1 MGTDSALFY
10 THINSHQLP
19 IHEVLGKEEFFQRVP
34 EDWHVLITDVKNST
48 QAVSE
53 GKHSLVNLIATG
65 SIIASLN
72 LARKAGINIPFFFGG
87 DGATLI
93 VPEQIL
99 SPLLQALQEH
109 KKNSLENFQL
119 HLRVGSMPVSQVYE
133 EKHRLLISKANM
145 SPILPIPLVLGSGL
159 KYAEDQIKQEEPRA
173 DSEQNSQESL
183 LDLAGM
189 ECRWNKITPPE
200 NKQEV
205 LSLLVESLDEEKQGR
220 VFKKVLQ
227 EVENIFGNQGK
238 RNPISVQ
245 KLRLDA
251 SLDKIRTEMKVKLGK
266 NSLAYLLE
274 NWLRTLIGDI
284 YFRFDKGGKM
294 YLDNLVKLSDTLV
307 IDGRINTVISGT
319 IGQRSRLIEKLD
331 QIEASGDILYGIHS
345 SPESIMSCYVTDR
358 EDQHIHFVDG
368 SGGGYTQAAKMLKRK
383 IREWR
388 EA

>member
-1 MGTDSALFY
+1 MGTDSAFFY
-10 THINSHQLP
+10 TNISSQQAP
-19 IHEVLGKEEFFQRVP
+19 IHEVLGKEELFQTVP
-34 EDWHVLITDVKNST
+34 ADWHVVVTDVQNST
-48 QAVSE
+48 QAVSD

-93 VPEQIL
+93 VPDQIL
-99 SPLLQALQEH
+99 SPLLSALQEH
-109 KKNSLENFQL
+109 KRNSLENFQL
-119 HLRVGSMPVSQVYE
+119 YLRVGSMPVAQVYE
-133 EKHRLLISKANM
+133 EKNRLLISKADM

-159 KYAEDQIKQEEPRA
+159 KFAEDQIKRDDPLREIENKSR
-173 DSEQNSQESL
+173 DSL

-205 LSLLVESLDEEKQGR
+205 LSLLVESLDEERQGVIFR
-220 VFKKVLQ
+220 KVLQ
-227 EVENIFGNQGK
+227 QVENIFGNQGS

-251 SLDKIRTEMKVKLGK
+251 SLDKIRTEMRVKLGE
-266 NSLAYLLE
+266 NNFAYLLE

-284 YFRFDKGGKM
+284 YFRFNKGGKM

-319 IGQRSRLIEKLD
+319 VEQRKLLIRQLD
-331 QIEASGDILYGIHS
+331 KIEEAGDILYGIHN

-383 IREWR
+383 IRER
-388 EA
+388 KES

>member
-1 MGTDSALFY
+1 MGTESEFFY
-10 THINSHQLP
+10 TNINSQQAP
-19 IHEVLGKEEFFQRVP
+19 IHEVLGKEELFQTVP
-34 EDWHVLITDVKNST
+34 ADWHVVVTDVKNST
-48 QAVSE
+48 QAVAD

-72 LARKAGINIPFFFGG
+72 LARKAGINVPFFFGG

-93 VPEQIL
+93 VPDQIL
-99 SPLLQALQEH
+99 LPLLSALQEH
-109 KKNSLENFQL
+109 KRNSFENFQL
-119 HLRVGSMPVSQVYE
+119 YLRVGSMPVAQVYE
-133 EKHRLLISKANM
+133 EKNRLLISKADM

-159 KYAEDQIKQEEPRA
+159 KYAEDQIKQN
-173 DSEQNSQESL
+173 DSDAQLEKESTESL

-205 LSLLVESLDEEKQGR
+205 LSLLVESLDEERQGTI
-220 VFKKVLQ
+220 FCKVLQ
-227 EVENIFGNQGK
+227 EVEHIFGNQGS

-251 SLDKIRTEMKVKLGK
+251 SLDKIRTEMRVKLGE
-266 NSLAYLLE
+266 NNFAYLLE
-274 NWLRTLIGDI
+274 NWLRTLIGDL
-284 YFRFDKGGKM
+284 YFRFNKGGKM

-319 IGQRSRLIEKLD
+319 VDQRKQLIQQLD
-331 QIEASGDILYGIHS
+331 KIEEAGDILYGIHS

-383 IREWR
+383 IRER
-388 EA
+388 KET

>member
-1 MGTDSALFY
+1 MGTESDFFY
-10 THINSHQLP
+10 SNINSHKAP
-19 IHEVLGKEEFFQRVP
+19 IHEVLGKEELFQTIP
-34 EDWHVLITDVKNST
+34 QDWHVVVTDVKNST
-48 QAVSE
+48 KAVSD

-72 LARKAGINIPFFFGG
+72 LARKAGIHIPFFFGG

-93 VPEQIL
+93 VPNTIL
-99 SPLLQALQEH
+99 SPLLQALQQH

-119 HLRVGSMPVSQVYE
+119 YLRVGSMPISQVYE
-133 EKHRLLISKANM
+133 EKNRLLISKADM

-159 KYAEDQIKQEEPRA
+159 KYAEDQIKKDEPQSELA
-173 DSEQNSQESL
+173 NEGTDSI
-183 LDLAGM
+183 LDLDGM
-189 ECRWNKITPPE
+189 ECRWDKITPPE

-205 LSLLVESLDEEKQGR
+205 LSLLVESLDEEKQGN
-220 VFKKVLQ
+220 VFRKVLQ
-227 EVENIFGNQGK
+227 EVENIFGNQGS

-251 SLDKIRTEMKVKLGK
+251 SLARIRTEMRVKLGES
-266 NSLAYLLE
+266 NFAYLLE
-274 NWLRTLIGDI
+274 NWLRTLIGEF
-284 YFRFDKGGKM
+284 YFRFNKGGKM

-319 IGQRSRLIEKLD
+319 VEQRNLLIHKLD
-331 QIEASGDILYGIHS
+331 QIEQKGDILYGIHS

-358 EDQHIHFVDG
+358 EEKHIHFVDG

-383 IREWR
+383 IKEWK